1 METRPNAW
9 RNSLGSLPYRPGIAA
24 RPEEVRGAQHCDRE
38 IGANQVGT
46 RNRSG
51 SKLAEGPWTAEADD
65 PLGRGPMW
73 GRDPGML
80 METRPM
86 QMHADVLTTAR
97 EAYGH
102 RAWTQAHALLARV
115 DEEASLA
122 PEDLERLAVAAYML
136 GLDDQQLEALARAHH
151 AHLHDGNRP
160 GAVRAAFWLGVHL
173 IIRGEIGRAT
183 GWLGRAQR
191 LLEHEAGDCVE
202 RGYLA
207 SADALRCMVA
217 GDWRATRLA
226 AATAVGVGER
236 FGDPDLVA
244 LGLIDLGRALIEEG
258 FIAEG
263 LGKLDEAMV
272 AATAG
277 ELSPVATGFV
287 YCGVIEGC
295 HATHELARA
304 REWTVALTDWCAQQP
319 DLVPFTGT
327 CLVHRAEI
335 LQHRGAWE
343 EALVEARLAFQRFT
357 RRQDWRAAGEAS
369 YRCGEILRVR
379 GDLAG
384 AEHAFRDAS
393 RHGREP
399 QPGLALLRLAQGR
412 IGAASAAITGVVDAA
427 AGWVERAR
435 LLPAYVEIVLAA
447 GELDGARAACD
458 ELDEIAQRNGRTMLL
473 ACASQA
479 RGAVELARGDARAA
493 APLLRHASQLWLELE
508 APYEVARARLLV
520 AEACRTMGDDETA
533 ELELEAARD
542 ELARLGAEIDL
553 ARAELV
559 TAAAGAGGQHG
570 LTPRELQV
578 LRRLAT
584 GESNKAIAA
593 WLGVSRRTVDR
604 HVSNLY
610 AKLHVSSRA
619 AATAYAYEH
628 ELV

>member
-1 METRPNAW
+1 M
-9 RNSLGSLPYRPGIAA
+9 
-24 RPEEVRGAQHCDRE
+24 
-38 IGANQVGT
+38 
-46 RNRSG
+46 
-51 SKLAEGPWTAEADD
+51 
-65 PLGRGPMW
+65 PM
-73 GRDPGML
+73 R
-80 METRPM
+80 
-86 QMHADVLTTAR
+86 ADVLMTAR
-97 EAYGH
+97 EAYER
-102 RAWTQAHALLARV
+102 RAWTQAYELLGRV
-115 DEEASLA
+115 DDEAPLA
-122 PEDLERLAVAAYML
+122 PEDLERLAVTAYML
-136 GLDDQQLEALARAHH
+136 GLDDQQLGALARAHH
-151 AHLHDGNRP
+151 AHLRDGNRP

-202 RGYLA
+202 RGYLS
-207 SADALRCMVA
+207 SAEALRCMVA
-217 GDWRATRLA
+217 GDWRATHA
-226 AATAVGVGER
+226 AAADAVGVGER

-244 LGLIDLGRALIEEG
+244 LGLTDLGRALIEEG
-258 FIAEG
+258 FVAEG

-295 HATHELARA
+295 HATCELARA

-327 CLVHRAEI
+327 CLVHRSEI
-335 LQHRGAWE
+335 LQIRGAWD
-343 EALVEARLAFQRFT
+343 EALVEARLACQRFT
-357 RRQDWRAAGEAS
+357 ERQDRRAAGEAS

-384 AEHAFRDAS
+384 AEDAFRDAS

-412 IGAASAAITGVVDAA
+412 IDAASAAITGVVDAA

-435 LLPAYVEIVLAA
+435 VLPAYIEIALAA

-473 ACASQA
+473 ASAAQA
-479 RGAVELARGDARAA
+479 RGAVELAGGAARAA

-508 APYEVARARLLV
+508 APYEAARARLLV
-520 AEACRTMGDDETA
+520 AEACRAMGDDETA
-533 ELELEAARD
+533 DLELEAARD
-542 ELARLGAEIDL
+542 ELAQLGAEVDL
-553 ARAELV
+553 ARAESIR
-559 TAAAGAGGQHG
+559 AGTGVRGQHG

-593 WLGVSRRTVDR
+593 RLGVSRRTVDR

>member
-1 METRPNAW
+1 
-9 RNSLGSLPYRPGIAA
+9 
-24 RPEEVRGAQHCDRE
+24 
-38 IGANQVGT
+38 
-46 RNRSG
+46 
-51 SKLAEGPWTAEADD
+51 
-65 PLGRGPMW
+65 
-73 GRDPGML
+73 
-80 METRPM
+80 M
-86 QMHADVLTTAR
+86 QMHADDLRTAR
-97 EAYGH
+97 EAYRR
-102 RAWTQAHALLARV
+102 RAWTHAHVLLERA
-115 DEEASLA
+115 DEAAPLA

-136 GLDDQQLEALARAHH
+136 GLDDQQLDVLARAHH
-151 AHLHDGNRP
+151 AHLRGGDRL
-160 GAVRAAFWLGVHL
+160 GAVRAAYWLGVHL
-173 IIRGEIGRAT
+173 TIRGEIGRAT

-191 LLEHEAGDCVE
+191 LLEHEAADCVE
-202 RGYLA
+202 RGYLS
-207 SADALRCMVA
+207 SADAHRCMVT
-217 GDWRATRLA
+217 GDWPGTRA
-226 AATAVGVGER
+226 AAADAVGVGGR

-258 FIAEG
+258 FVAEG

-272 AATAG
+272 AAAAG
-277 ELSPVATGFV
+277 ELSPVATGLV

-295 HATHELARA
+295 HVTYELARA

-335 LQHRGAWE
+335 LQVRGAWD
-343 EALVEARLAFQRFT
+343 EALVEARRARQRFT
-357 RRQDWRAAGEAS
+357 QRQDRRAVGEAS

-384 AEHAFRDAS
+384 AEQAFRDAS

-412 IGAASAAITGVVDAA
+412 IDAASAAITGVVDAA

-435 LLPAYVEIVLAA
+435 LLPAYVEVLLAA

-458 ELDEIAQRNGRTMLL
+458 ELDEIARRNGRMMLL
-473 ACASQA
+473 ASAAQA
-479 RGAVELARGDARAA
+479 RGAVELAGGDARAA
-493 APLLRHASQLWLELE
+493 APLLRHASRLWLELE
-508 APYEVARARLLV
+508 APYEAARARLLL
-520 AEACRTMGDDETA
+520 AEARRSMGDDETA
-533 ELELEAARD
+533 DLELEAARD

-553 ARAELV
+553 ARAEPV
-559 TAAAGAGGQHG
+559 PAAAGARGRHG

-593 WLGVSRRTVDR
+593 RLGVSRRTVDR